1 MGRWEKKHRPP
12 PPPPPSSCA
21 KVNLI
26 LSCNQRVTLMK
37 PQQAQHLIRVKSKL
51 TLKIFAHIPPFLT
64 HTLWIQWSRTS
75 IHLAKG
81 GGGGGVQTKK
91 YSLGGCKCPSDV
103 YVFRQRRLEDESTVF
118 LFFVSYVFWD
128 GWKRKRREKVQAG
141 SQPARNFF
149 LLLSLVINGLNDGNQ
164 SKKTQDLLS
173 NINFARHRLRS
184 EEYYCH

>member
-1 MGRWEKKHRPP
+1 MTHNATVFPQRCCCCCCCSLVVLVTPVTPRTLQMFTELVRQPPRGAGDGVRGYMGRWEKKHRPP

-81 GGGGGVQTKK
+81 GGG
-91 YSLGGCKCPSDV
+91 
-103 YVFRQRRLEDESTVF
+103 VFRLKSIPLAVANVPLTSMSSDSGV
-118 LFFVSYVFWD
+118 
-128 GWKRKRREKVQAG
+128 
-141 SQPARNFF
+141 
-149 LLLSLVINGLNDGNQ
+149 
-164 SKKTQDLLS
+164 
-173 NINFARHRLRS
+173 
-184 EEYYCH
+184 